1 MNCMYKTMEQIQK
14 DYDGQWVFMI
24 NCDENERGSVVG
36 GEVVLHSES
45 RAKVYRNMKAADNR
59 TSLTFIGYVG
69 EIPEG
74 VALL

>member
-1 MNCMYKTMEQIQK
+1 MYKTMEQIQNE
-14 DYDGQWVFMI
+14 YDGQWVFMI
-24 NCDENERGSVVG
+24 NCQENQNGSIIG

-45 RAKVYRNMKAADNR
+45 RSNVVRNMKAADNR

-69 EIPEG
+69 RIPEG